1 MGPVRRLPFALV
13 GGALLSLSFP
23 GCGLWWLA
31 PLAVSL
37 LALATTEVRARVGL
51 LHGLVFGLA
60 FFGVTRFPSYLPHNE
75 TLSWLGH
82 TVHILTGYAIFIFLT
97 LHIGLGIKHQV
108 WDKTRILHRMLP
120 FGRQ

>member
-51 LHGLVFGLA
+51 VHGLVFGLA
-60 FFGVTRFPSYLPHNE
+60 FFVP
-75 TLSWLGH
+75 TLSWSGSYLG
-82 TVHILTGYAIFIFLT
+82 VVPWAGLAVSQAAFLC
-97 LHIGLGIKHQV
+97 
-108 WDKTRILHRMLP
+108 
-120 FGRQ
+120 GRDITARQ